1 MNINVEISPEIK
13 VIGINVR
20 TSHQHEAEPDTAKI
34 PGLWQQFFSDN
45 MAEIIPNRKEDG
57 CLYGVYTHYDSDHKG
72 EYTIYVGP
80 EVANLS
86 NVPAGMN
93 GIEIPAGKY
102 LVFSEEGQI
111 PDIVYSL
118 WHRVWQFFSESQEYK
133 RAFTVD
139 FERYCEDNMSKLDIF
154 IAIE

>member
-1 MNINVEISPEIK
+1 MKIDVETSTEIK

-20 TSHQHEAEPDTAKI
+20 TSNGQETDTETARI

-45 MAEIIPNRKEDG
+45 IEENVPHRNEEG
-57 CLYGVYTHYDSDHKG
+57 CIYGVYTHYDSDHKG
-72 EYTIYVGP
+72 EYTLYVGHEVSKLSDVP
-80 EVANLS
+80 E
-86 NVPAGMN
+86 GMN

-118 WHRVWQFFSESQEYK
+118 WHRIWQFFSESQEYK

-139 FERYCEDNMSKLDIF
+139 FERYCKDNMSKLDIF